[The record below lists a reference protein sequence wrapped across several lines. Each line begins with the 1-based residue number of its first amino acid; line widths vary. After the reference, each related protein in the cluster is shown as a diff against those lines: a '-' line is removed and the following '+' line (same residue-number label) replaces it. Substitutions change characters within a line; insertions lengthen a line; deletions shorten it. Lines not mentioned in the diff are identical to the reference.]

1 MRNSS
6 TRIYRNRN
14 KSSVREPCP
23 PGPAQLDSTRHGPH
37 RAHGYL
43 QWCCVRHG
51 SSAAARFVALPLT
64 TRESVRILEPPF
76 SLHRSHFSMI
86 LPPGTGYEKKIF
98 SWRLGWFR
106 GGVRKFPVF
115 RLVDV
120 CLVCLAPLL
129 LPNYCLSHA
138 STPDRVQVGLALSF
152 AGHQAV
158 HAPPFALQSSTPG
171 P

>member
-64 TRESVRILEPPF
+64 TGGIRSQPGLTLSGSWEPATSPLGLKRWGF
-76 SLHRSHFSMI
+76 VVHLYKYLAFPLSLLKHNSRRDITLPLWRVISKACEKMVSMGMLHGI
-86 LPPGTGYEKKIF
+86 EH
-98 SWRLGWFR
+98 
-106 GGVRKFPVF
+106 
-115 RLVDV
+115 
-120 CLVCLAPLL
+120 C
-129 LPNYCLSHA
+129 
-138 STPDRVQVGLALSF
+138 
-152 AGHQAV
+152 
-158 HAPPFALQSSTPG
+158 
-171 P
+171 